1 MARNE
6 DNYSI
11 DSIDH
16 YDRINNIEQTGCRIL
31 PHETFRSGCQ
41 LAASREGT
49 MERRSAETLRL
60 ELVELLQ
67 KQAELL
73 NARSLGS
80 ASDVEVIDY
89 ELRQE
94 VINDICQQLAN
105 SSAA

>member
-6 DNYSI
+6 SNYSI

-16 YDRINNIEQTGCRIL
+16 YHRINNIERTGCRTL
-31 PHETFRSGCQ
+31 AHETSPLGFPVGRFSG
-41 LAASREGT
+41 GT
-49 MERRSAETLRL
+49 MERRSTETLRL

-89 ELRQE
+89 
-94 VINDICQQLAN
+94 
-105 SSAA
+105 